1 MNPPIPDETT
11 RQSISGTIAGASAF
25 LIWGISPLYW
35 KTLTGVPAL
44 EIVAHRVVWSFIVLI
59 PLVLFRNRLKDFI
72 SVLGNWRSMS
82 ILIATS
88 LFVSCNWLVYIWA
101 INNGFL
107 LQASLGYYI
116 NPLVNVLLGT
126 LFLRE
131 RLRPRQILAV
141 LFAGAGVLYLTL
153 VYGRFPWIA
162 CLLAVTFGLYGLL
175 RKIMAVGSLVGL
187 TVETFLMT
195 APALGYL
202 IYLDMNGTAA
212 FIDNSLQIDLLLMG
226 TSVVTALPLLLFAMS
241 ARRVRLTTL
250 GFLQYIAPSCMF
262 LMAVFIYLESFRTEQ
277 LICFVLIWTA
287 LAVYSADS
295 VITFRRSSVISG
307 S

>member
-1 MNPPIPDETT
+1 MSPPSPDKTT
-11 RQSISGTIAGASAF
+11 SRSISGAIFGAAAF

-35 KTLTGVPAL
+35 KTLTAVPAI
-44 EIVAHRVVWSFIVLI
+44 EIVAHRVVWSFLLLMPLI
-59 PLVLFRNRLKDFI
+59 LYRKRWKEFLLTVT
-72 SVLGNWRSMS
+72 NWRSMA
-82 ILIATS
+82 ILAVTS

-131 RLRPRQILAV
+131 RLRSFQGLAV
-141 LFAGAGVLYLTL
+141 LLAGSGVLYLTI
-153 VYGRFPWIA
+153 VYGQFPWIA
-162 CLLAVTFGLYGLL
+162 CILAFTFGLYGLI
-175 RKIMAVGSLVGL
+175 RKVINVGSLVGL
-187 TVETFLMT
+187 AMETFLLMV
-195 APALGYL
+195 PALGYL
-202 IYLDMNGTAA
+202 IYLGMNGSAA
-212 FIDNSLQIDLLLMG
+212 FFKLSLQIDLLLTG

-262 LMAVFIYLESFRTEQ
+262 VMAVFVYLEPFRTEQ
-277 LICFVLIWTA
+277 LISFVLIWTA
-287 LAVYSADS
+287 LAVYSIDS
-295 VITFRRSSVISG
+295 VVHYRRFG
-307 S
+307 MTA

>member
-1 MNPPIPDETT
+1 MSPPSPDKTT
-11 RQSISGTIAGASAF
+11 SRSISGAIFGAAAF

-35 KTLTGVPAL
+35 KTLTAVPAI
-44 EIVAHRVVWSFIVLI
+44 EIVAHRVVWSFLLLMPLI
-59 PLVLFRNRLKDFI
+59 LYRKRWKEFLLTVT
-72 SVLGNWRSMS
+72 NWRSMA
-82 ILIATS
+82 ILAVTS

-131 RLRPRQILAV
+131 RLRSFQGLAV
-141 LFAGAGVLYLTL
+141 LLAGSGVLYLTIG
-153 VYGRFPWIA
+153 YGQFPWIA
-162 CLLAVTFGLYGLL
+162 CILAFTFGLYGLI
-175 RKIMAVGSLVGL
+175 RKVINVGSLVGL
-187 TVETFLMT
+187 AMETFLLMV
-195 APALGYL
+195 PALGYL
-202 IYLDMNGTAA
+202 IYLGMNGSAA
-212 FIDNSLQIDLLLMG
+212 FFKLSLQIDLLLTG

-262 LMAVFIYLESFRTEQ
+262 VMAVFVYLEPFRTEQ
-277 LICFVLIWTA
+277 LISFVLIWTA
-287 LAVYSADS
+287 LAVYSIDS
-295 VITFRRSSVISG
+295 VVHYRRFG
-307 S
+307 MTA

>member
-1 MNPPIPDETT
+1 MSPPSIDKTT
-11 RQSISGTIAGASAF
+11 PRSISGAIFGAAAF

-35 KTLTGVPAL
+35 KTLTAVPAL
-44 EIVAHRVVWSFIVLI
+44 EIVAHRVVWSFLLLTPLI
-59 PLVLFRNRLKDFI
+59 LFRRRWKEFL
-72 SVLGNWRSMS
+72 LTLTNWRSMA
-82 ILIATS
+82 ILAVTS

-131 RLRPRQILAV
+131 RLRSFQGLAV
-141 LFAGAGVLYLTL
+141 LLAGSGVIYLTI
-153 VYGRFPWIA
+153 VYGQFPWIA
-162 CLLAVTFGLYGLL
+162 CILAFTFGLYGLI
-175 RKIMAVGSLVGL
+175 RKVINVGSLVGL
-187 TVETFLMT
+187 TMETFLLT

-202 IYLDMNGTAA
+202 IYLDMNGSAA
-212 FIDNSLQIDLLLMG
+212 FFKVSLQIDLLLTG
-226 TSVVTALPLLLFAMS
+226 TSVMTALPLLLFAMS

-262 LMAVFIYLESFRTEQ
+262 VMAVFVYLEPFRTEQ
-277 LICFVLIWTA
+277 LISFVLIWTA
-287 LAVYSADS
+287 LAVYSIDS
-295 VITFRRSSVISG
+295 VVHYRRFG
-307 S
+307 MTE

>member
-1 MNPPIPDETT
+1 MDKTT
-11 RQSISGTIAGASAF
+11 PRSISGAIFGAAAF

-35 KTLTGVPAL
+35 KTLTAVPAL
-44 EIVAHRVVWSFIVLI
+44 EIVAHRVVWSFLLLMPLI
-59 PLVLFRNRLKDFI
+59 LFRKRWKEFLSTLTD
-72 SVLGNWRSMS
+72 WRSMA
-82 ILIATS
+82 ILAVTS

-131 RLRPRQILAV
+131 RLRSLQGLAV
-141 LFAGAGVLYLTL
+141 LLAGSGVIYLTI
-153 VYGRFPWIA
+153 VYGQFPWIA
-162 CLLAVTFGLYGLL
+162 CILAFTFGLYGLI
-175 RKIMAVGSLVGL
+175 RKVIAVGSLVGL
-187 TVETFLMT
+187 TMETFLLT

-202 IYLDMNGTAA
+202 IYLDMNGSAA
-212 FIDNSLQIDLLLMG
+212 FVKVSLQIDLLLTG
-226 TSVVTALPLLLFAMS
+226 TSVMTALPLLLFAMS

-262 LMAVFIYLESFRTEQ
+262 VMAVFVYLEPFRTEQ
-277 LICFVLIWTA
+277 LTSFVLIWTA
-287 LAVYSADS
+287 LAVYSIDS
-295 VITFRRSSVISG
+295 VVHYRRFG
-307 S
+307 MTE